1 MIDTID
7 FELLV
12 ILVVVVVVVVVVV
25 KLYLSVKHSIIAYIV
40 DIIEDIRP
48 NLVVIVKA
56 NQEDK
61 LNSEFA
67 ASQVLL
73 KILVRGWT
81 LGWSFPIKIFVK
93 YPQHPPPT
101 HPPPPPPPNTHTHTH
116 THRES
121 KFRGLNDLTAA
132 YPCPP

>member
-12 ILVVVVVVVVVVV
+12 ILVVVVVVV
-25 KLYLSVKHSIIAYIV
+25 KLYLSVKHSIIASIV

-67 ASQVLL
+67 DSQVLL

-81 LGWSFPIKIFVK
+81 LGWSFQTKIFVK
-93 YPQHPPPT
+93 YPPLPL
-101 HPPPPPPPNTHTHTH
+101 PPPPPPTHTHTGKA
-116 THRES
+116 RS
-121 KFRGLNDLTAA
+121 GD
-132 YPCPP
+132 

>member
-12 ILVVVVVVVVVVV
+12 ILVVVVVVVVV
-25 KLYLSVKHSIIAYIV
+25 KLYLSVEHSIIKSIV

-67 ASQVLL
+67 DSQVLL

-81 LGWSFPIKIFVK
+81 LGWSFQIKIFVK
-93 YPQHPPPT
+93 YPPLPL
-101 HPPPPPPPNTHTHTH
+101 PPPPPHTHTH
-116 THRES
+116 TGKARS
-121 KFRGLNDLTAA
+121 GD
-132 YPCPP
+132 

>member
-7 FELLV
+7 
-12 ILVVVVVVVVVVV
+12 
-25 KLYLSVKHSIIAYIV
+25 YLSVKHSIIASIV

-61 LNSEFA
+61 LNSKFA
-67 ASQVLL
+67 DSQVLL
-73 KILVRGWT
+73 KILVRGWM
-81 LGWSFPIKIFVK
+81 LGWSFPIKILVK
-93 YPQHPPPT
+93 Y
-101 HPPPPPPPNTHTHTH
+101 PPPPPPPTPTNTHTH

-121 KFRGLNDLTAA
+121 KVRGLNDLTAA

>member
-25 KLYLSVKHSIIAYIV
+25 ELYLSVKHSIIASIV

-67 ASQVLL
+67 DSQVLL

-93 YPQHPPPT
+93 YPL
-101 HPPPPPPPNTHTHTH
+101 PPPPPPTHTHTQGKQGQG
-116 THRES
+116 TE
-121 KFRGLNDLTAA
+121 
-132 YPCPP
+132 

>member
-1 MIDTID
+1 MIATID

-12 ILVVVVVVVVVVV
+12 ILVVVVVVVVVV
-25 KLYLSVKHSIIAYIV
+25 KLYLSVKHSIIASIV

-67 ASQVLL
+67 DSQVLL

-93 YPQHPPPT
+93 SPPT
-101 HPPPPPPPNTHTHTH
+101 THTHTH
-116 THRES
+116 THTGKARS
-121 KFRGLNDLTAA
+121 GD
-132 YPCPP
+132 

>member
-12 ILVVVVVVVVVVV
+12 ILVVVVVVVVV
-25 KLYLSVKHSIIAYIV
+25 KLYLSVKHSIIASIV

-67 ASQVLL
+67 DSQVLL
-73 KILVRGWT
+73 KILVRGWA
-81 LGWSFPIKIFVK
+81 LGWSFQIKIFVK
-93 YPQHPPPT
+93 YP
-101 HPPPPPPPNTHTHTH
+101 PPPPHTHTH
-116 THRES
+116 SPHTQRKQGQGTE
-121 KFRGLNDLTAA
+121 
-132 YPCPP
+132 

>member
-1 MIDTID
+1 MQGYLLQTSQMIDTID

-12 ILVVVVVVVVVVV
+12 ILVVVV
-25 KLYLSVKHSIIAYIV
+25 KLYLSVKHSIIKSIV

-67 ASQVLL
+67 DSQVLL

-81 LGWSFPIKIFVK
+81 LGWSFQIKIFVK
-93 YPQHPPPT
+93 YPPLPLPPPPPT
-101 HPPPPPPPNTHTHTH
+101 HTHTQGKQGQGT
-116 THRES
+116 E
-121 KFRGLNDLTAA
+121 
-132 YPCPP
+132 

>member
-12 ILVVVVVVVVVVV
+12 ILVVVVV
-25 KLYLSVKHSIIAYIV
+25 KLYLSVRHSIIASIV

-56 NQEDK
+56 NQEDE

-67 ASQVLL
+67 DSQVLL

-93 YPQHPPPT
+93 YPPATTPHPPP
-101 HPPPPPPPNTHTHTH
+101 HTH

-121 KFRGLNDLTAA
+121 KVRGLNDLTAA

>member
-7 FELLV
+7 
-12 ILVVVVVVVVVVV
+12 
-25 KLYLSVKHSIIAYIV
+25 YLSVKHSIIASIV

-67 ASQVLL
+67 DSQVLL

-93 YPQHPPPT
+93 YPLPLPPP
-101 HPPPPPPPNTHTHTH
+101 HTH

-121 KFRGLNDLTAA
+121 KVRGLNDLTAA

>member
-67 ASQVLL
+67 DSQVLL

-93 YPQHPPPT
+93 YPQL
-101 HPPPPPPPNTHTHTH
+101 PPPPHTHTQGKQGQG
-116 THRES
+116 TE
-121 KFRGLNDLTAA
+121 
-132 YPCPP
+132 

>member
-12 ILVVVVVVVVVVV
+12 ILVVVVVVVV
-25 KLYLSVKHSIIAYIV
+25 KLYLSVKHSIIASIV

-67 ASQVLL
+67 DSQVLL
-73 KILVRGWT
+73 KILVRGWM

-93 YPQHPPPT
+93 YPPL
-101 HPPPPPPPNTHTHTH
+101 PPPPTH

-121 KFRGLNDLTAA
+121 KVRGLNDLTAA

>member
-12 ILVVVVVVVVVVV
+12 ILVVVVVVV
-25 KLYLSVKHSIIAYIV
+25 KLYLSVKHSIIASIV
-40 DIIEDIRP
+40 DIIEDICP

-67 ASQVLL
+67 DSQVLL

-93 YPQHPPPT
+93 CPPPQ
-101 HPPPPPPPNTHTHTH
+101 THTGKA
-116 THRES
+116 RS
-121 KFRGLNDLTAA
+121 GD
-132 YPCPP
+132 